1 MGKQPDKHI
10 QDLIKQMRALQA
22 AKKALS
28 ARDDIDR
35 IIEMIKLKRGWT
47 TPAEFAFA
55 KGIAK
60 SLTSRISGMTTELGE
75 FKNAAAKVEAMM

>member
-10 QDLIKQMRALQA
+10 QDLIKQLRALQA

-60 SLTSRISGMTTELGE
+60 SLTGRISAMTTELGE